1 MAEPCQRLGDRDRL
15 RPGWLA
21 PAIRPEP
28 PVMLSP
34 MLSVLRLLSPGLPRR
49 HRPGRRSS
57 SLLMIVA
64 LAGLSLV
71 AQPGLAQSESF
82 LLKPGSKVGPASK
95 VKATNCKT
103 NPTDGSITCDTKI
116 VNPPGDTQAKPQY
129 SPFKP

>member
-1 MAEPCQRLGDRDRL
+1 MVP
-15 RPGWLA
+15 LA

-28 PVMLSP
+28 PVMRSP
-34 MLSVLRLLSPGLPRR
+34 MLSILRMTTPGL
-49 HRPGRRSS
+49 
-57 SLLMIVA
+57 LLPFA
-64 LAGLSLV
+64 LAGIALV

-103 NPTDGSITCDTKI
+103 NPSDGSVTCDTKI
-116 VNPPGDTQAKPQY
+116 VNPPGDTMAKPQY

>member
-1 MAEPCQRLGDRDRL
+1 MF
-15 RPGWLA
+15 
-21 PAIRPEP
+21 
-28 PVMLSP
+28 SP
-34 MLSVLRLLSPGLPRR
+34 MLSVLRLSSPGLPRR
-49 HRPGRRSS
+49 NRPGRRFSP
-57 SLLMIVA
+57 LLLIVT
-64 LAGLSLV
+64 LAGLSQV

-116 VNPPGDTQAKPQY
+116 DNPPGDSQAKPQY